1 MLFFDFDPFGG
12 FIMAFSDVIDMII
25 NIYIIILPYMKN
37 IFATIFLI
45 MGILL
50 IYKIFFKRRKNVK
63 IKTGYYQPII
73 PETLLGIFYIIL
85 AWGLYFDFIL
95 MLIINIS
102 ELAPPP
108 LIFYII
114 ESLGYSGFADIF
126 VPLTSEWQ
134 NLNNLQLLGMLFI
147 GTISILGF
155 ILLIYGILVFI
166 NKDLKGKKNSFGSI
180 IGGFAIIL
188 ILGLSPGASLLLI
201 NSI

>member
-1 MLFFDFDPFGG
+1 MLFFDFDPFSG
-12 FIMAFSDVIDMII
+12 FIMSFSDVIDMII

-95 MLIINIS
+95 ILIINIA

-114 ESLGYSGFADIF
+114 DSLGLTGFADIF

-155 ILLIYGILVFI
+155 ILLIFGILVFI

>member
-1 MLFFDFDPFGG
+1 MLFFDFDPFSG
-12 FIMAFSDVIDMII
+12 FIMSFSDAIDMII

-95 MLIINIS
+95 ILIINIT

-114 ESLGYSGFADIF
+114 DSLGLTGFADIF

-155 ILLIYGILVFI
+155 ILLIFGILVFI
-166 NKDLKGKKNSFGSI
+166 NKDLKGKKNSFGLI

>member
-1 MLFFDFDPFGG
+1 MLFFDFDPFSG
-12 FIMAFSDVIDMII
+12 FITSFSDVIDMII
-25 NIYIIILPYMKN
+25 NIYILVMPCIKN
-37 IFATIFLI
+37 LFATIFLI

-63 IKTGYYQPII
+63 IKTGYYQPVI

-95 MLIINIS
+95 ILIISIAEFS
-102 ELAPPP
+102 PPP

-114 ESLGYSGFADIF
+114 DSLELTDFADLFI
-126 VPLTSEWQ
+126 PLTSEWQ
-134 NLNNLQLLGMLFI
+134 NLNNLQLLSMLII
-147 GTISILGF
+147 GTISIIGF
-155 ILLIYGILVFI
+155 ISLSYGILVFV
-166 NKDLKGKKNSFGSI
+166 NKDLKGKKYSLGSI

-188 ILGLSPGASLLLI
+188 FLGLSPGASLLLI

>member
-1 MLFFDFDPFGG
+1 
-12 FIMAFSDVIDMII
+12 
-25 NIYIIILPYMKN
+25 
-37 IFATIFLI
+37 
-45 MGILL
+45 
-50 IYKIFFKRRKNVK
+50 
-63 IKTGYYQPII
+63 
-73 PETLLGIFYIIL
+73 
-85 AWGLYFDFIL
+85 
-95 MLIINIS
+95 
-102 ELAPPP
+102 
-108 LIFYII
+108 
-114 ESLGYSGFADIF
+114 ADIF